1 MGGHGDLAEG
11 AAEVMAGLSPAR
23 GGGKRTSKNLQPRQQ
38 QQQQQRQQQQSVV
51 GPTPTEAGG
60 SSATTVPPPTNNR
73 SMPSSP
79 SSSSQQPPPS
89 PSSRDLSARE
99 RRGTVEARLLRDRD
113 RELRDVRNLHARE
126 ARDVS
131 AELARVVEAHR
142 ARVAALEEKLRRAR
156 KKIRAMARPK
166 PTRRGGTGAR
176 ELASVGAGTAGG
188 GSDAGY
194 GALFVH
200 APLSTDELLN
210 LLAAADEE
218 VFDARRK
225 MQLLDF
231 ELRSTNAEL
240 TALSALREGA
250 GSGTTGNGN
259 AVRTD
264 TRCGTN
270 EEGGGGEGGS
280 AAAACNSRA
289 GALAPWLCP
298 APDGAGGAG
307 AGASSTT
314 TSVGLRGVARAARL
328 AAAEAEVE
336 ALRDESLAAREL
348 AIGAQ
353 REASALRLAAHR
365 RAADRA
371 GEGRSREKELR
382 RQVSAYK
389 REAERL
395 RSAAA
400 AAAAATTAKATAK
413 ATATATVGAFFSVA
427 GSKNG
432 RVKKGGGGSGART
445 GASSAVAATAA
456 ATAEGEE
463 DTEADRRRRGQQ
475 QLASAREE
483 SERRGR
489 TIVALRAAKTALT
502 EDLQRLRQEAADREN
517 KLARALKDVGV
528 KNSTAKALRE
538 RIAVLEA
545 EITAPNKASA
555 VSAAA
560 THVVPV
566 GGSARR
572 DGTAPPTNVSAA
584 AAAAATGKEPPA
596 SGCDA
601 QTATVRDL
609 KAERDRLR
617 AGMRGWHASL
627 SKKSAEI
634 SAHVAELERLEQEA
648 AALRAAVARK
658 DDAYRTTRKQV
669 TDGRMDGLVFSLFLL
684 LLVCMCVC
692 VSVCVRV
699 FFISIVRIN
708 RLANE
713 KTSAF
718 SGEKM
723 HKRMP

>member
-1 MGGHGDLAEG
+1 MGGHGGLAEG

-38 QQQQQRQQQQSVV
+38 QGVV

-79 SSSSQQPPPS
+79 SSSQQPPPS

-176 ELASVGAGTAGG
+176 ELASAGAGTAGG

-194 GALFVH
+194 GALFAH

-264 TRCGTN
+264 TRCVTN

-298 APDGAGGAG
+298 APDGTGGAG

-395 RSAAA
+395 RSAAS
-400 AAAAATTAKATAK
+400 AAAATTAKATAK

-528 KNSTAKALRE
+528 KNNTAKALRE

-584 AAAAATGKEPPA
+584 AAAAASTGKESPA

-609 KAERDRLR
+609 RAERDRLR

-669 TDGRMDGLVFSLFLL
+669 TDGRMDGLVFSLLL
-684 LLVCMCVC
+684 LLVCMRVC

-713 KTSAF
+713 KTSAS

-723 HKRMP
+723 HKRMPKCRDPF